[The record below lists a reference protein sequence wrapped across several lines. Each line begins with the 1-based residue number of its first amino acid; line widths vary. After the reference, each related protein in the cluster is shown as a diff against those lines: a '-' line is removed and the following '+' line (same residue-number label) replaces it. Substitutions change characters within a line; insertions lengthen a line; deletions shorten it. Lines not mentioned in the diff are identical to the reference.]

1 MKRSFIISKILHEP
15 ELFSCSSNSVFS
27 FTLSI
32 LLPVVTNLKPVTRER
47 FQIRR
52 DFFWKINN
60 SVTERFFFWSSS
72 FEFCYVIDNTVVMF
86 FFLMSVIFS
95 ALLIISITSPSDLAI
110 SQTPDLSLLAWDKL
124 IVLKIP
130 LPLLIDDRLHLFE
143 VQLSDVL

>member
-1 MKRSFIISKILHEP
+1 MKWSFIVFKILHAP
-15 ELFSCSSNSVFS
+15 ELFSYYSNSVFS

-32 LLPVVTNLKPVTRER
+32 LLPVVTNLKPMTRER

-60 SVTERFFFWSSS
+60 NVTERFFFWSSS
-72 FEFCYVIDNTVVMF
+72 FEFCYIIDNTIVI
-86 FFLMSVIFS
+86 FFLISVLFS

-110 SQTPDLSLLAWDKL
+110 SQTEDLSLVAWDKL
-124 IVLKIP
+124 IVLKTP
-130 LPLLIDDRLHLFE
+130 LHLLIDDRLHLFE

>member
-1 MKRSFIISKILHEP
+1 
-15 ELFSCSSNSVFS
+15 
-27 FTLSI
+27 
-32 LLPVVTNLKPVTRER
+32 
-47 FQIRR
+47 
-52 DFFWKINN
+52 
-60 SVTERFFFWSSS
+60 
-72 FEFCYVIDNTVVMF
+72 
-86 FFLMSVIFS
+86 MSVIFS